1 MRNYAQE
8 GWVQQL
14 QGRIVVGHYLVSG
27 AFNQNNATGDPFLA
41 IRNPLI
47 LRTGK
52 QRHMHIIRA
61 ALNVCVDV
69 DDDASFPCGA
79 NFCTVHGPFTV
90 NHGTGGS
97 AAAIA
102 NLMRSGIDSAVD
114 AQIDT
119 SSGLSGGTLGTT
131 DVAFLQTR
139 VSQAAATGTDAFKA
153 SGVVWEPTW
162 GPLLLKGDQGIIGQ
176 TLQGPTTPGEVQV
189 LFSVEWLESE
199 AQ

>member
-14 QGRIVVGHYLVSG
+14 QGRIVVGHYLVAG
-27 AFNQNNATGDPFLA
+27 AFSQNNATGDPFLA

-47 LRTGK
+47 QRTGK

-61 ALNVCVDV
+61 ELMLSVDV
-69 DDDASFPCGA
+69 VDDAAFPCGA
-79 NFCTVHGPFTV
+79 SFNTVHGPMTV

-97 AAAIA
+97 AATIA

-139 VSQAAATGTDAFKA
+139 VAQAAATGTDAFKGTSA
-153 SGVVWEPTW
+153 LWVPTW
-162 GPLLLKGDQGIIGQ
+162 GPLLLKGDQGVIGQ

-189 LFSVEWLESE
+189 LFSIEWLESE